1 MFLVLATIYMKGHEN
16 RHINATFTT
25 NIMNY
30 TCVYAYFSTFVPGNY
45 LNRTDFNTMHYFS
58 RLENTIKSN
67 WNGIAVA
74 NYRGESFTYGELATQ
89 IARFHVFFEAVG
101 LKKGDKVALC
111 AKNSAR
117 WGITFFA
124 ANTYEAVLVPILA
137 DFHPESVNS
146 LVDHSES
153 KVLLT
158 DTDIWT
164 KLDITK
170 MPQIQAVFSSSD
182 FSLLYAADEKIQKAC
197 DELDAMFAAKYP
209 NGFSAEYVSY
219 PTDNDKELAIINY
232 TSGTTSAPKGVM
244 LRYECVSENVS
255 FGQKRLPCGLGD
267 TLVSMLPM
275 AHMYGMMFELIYP
288 VCNGAA
294 IYYLGKTPTPAL
306 LLGALKEI
314 KPYLVITVPLV
325 MEKIFKSKVAPIVNK
340 PVMKVVCAIPG
351 LNQVIFK
358 KVRNTLLEAFG
369 GRIREI
375 VMGGAAL
382 NPDVEK
388 WFRRFKLPFTVGYGM
403 TEAAPLLAYEDWWE
417 FAPKSC
423 GKAVD
428 SVEVRIDSEDP
439 YTKVGEIQA
448 KGISLMSGYYK
459 NEEATAAAFTEDGWM
474 RTGDLGLLDK
484 KGNIYIK
491 GRSKN
496 MILSANGQNIYPEE
510 IEAVV
515 NNQPYVIESV
525 VVDRG
530 AKLVA
535 LIYADADA
543 MKAAGVDE
551 QTFKAQV
558 IAEVN
563 VSMPAY
569 SKIGLVEIMAE
580 PFEKTPKMSIKRFMY
595 K

>member
-1 MFLVLATIYMKGHEN
+1 MK
-16 RHINATFTT
+16 
-25 NIMNY
+25 
-30 TCVYAYFSTFVPGNY
+30 
-45 LNRTDFNTMHYFS
+45 HYFS
-58 RLENTIKSN
+58 RLEEAMKAN
-67 WNGIAVA
+67 WERPALA
-74 NYRGESFTYGELATQ
+74 NYRGETFTFGELATQ
-89 IARFHVFFEAVG
+89 IAKFHLFFESIG

-117 WGITFFA
+117 WGVTFFA

-137 DFHPESVNS
+137 DFHPDSVNS

-158 DTDIWT
+158 DSDIWS

-170 MPQIQAVFSSSD
+170 MPTVKAVISSSD
-182 FSLLYAADEKIQKAC
+182 FSLLYAAEENIQSAN
-197 DELDAMFAAKYP
+197 DNLQNLFNEKYP
-209 NGFSAEYVSY
+209 SGFSASDISY
-219 PTDNDKELAIINY
+219 PIDNDKELAIINY

-244 LRYECVSENVS
+244 LRYECISANVE
-255 FGQKRLPCGLGD
+255 FGQKRLPSYPED
-267 TLVSMLPM
+267 KIVSMLPM

-288 VCNGAA
+288 LCGGSSV
-294 IYYLGKTPTPAL
+294 YYLGKTPTPAL
-306 LLGALKEI
+306 LLGAMAEV

-325 MEKIFKSKVAPIVNK
+325 MEKIFKSKVAPVVNK
-340 PVMKVVCAIPG
+340 PVMKAICAIPG

-358 KVRNTLLEAFG
+358 KIRTQLLNAFG
-369 GRIREI
+369 GKVREI

-388 WFRRFKLPFTVGYGM
+388 WFRKFKLPFTVGYGM

-417 FAPKSC
+417 FKSKSC
-423 GKAVD
+423 GKGVD

-439 YTKVGEIQA
+439 INIVGEIQA

-459 NEEATAAAFTEDGWM
+459 NEEATKAAFTEDGWM
-474 RTGDLGLLDK
+474 RTGDLGVLDSL
-484 KGNIYIK
+484 GNIYIR

-510 IEAVV
+510 IEAAI
-515 NNQPYVIESV
+515 NNQDYVIESV

-530 AKLVA
+530 ASLVA
-535 LIYADADA
+535 LVYVDKDKIAADGLELEAQMNH
-543 MKAAGVDE
+543 MK
-551 QTFKAQV
+551 
-558 IAEVN
+558 AEVN
-563 VSMPAY
+563 RSMPSY
-569 SKIGLVEIMAE
+569 SKIAKVEVMDQ

>member
-1 MFLVLATIYMKGHEN
+1 
-16 RHINATFTT
+16 
-25 NIMNY
+25 
-30 TCVYAYFSTFVPGNY
+30 
-45 LNRTDFNTMHYFS
+45 MHYFT
-58 RLENTIKSN
+58 RLQNAIVNN
-67 WNGIAVA
+67 WDRPALG
-74 NYRGESFTYGELATQ
+74 NYRGELFTFGELAVQ
-89 IARFHVFFEAVG
+89 IAKFHVFFEAIG

-137 DFHPESVNS
+137 DFHPDSVNS

-158 DTDIWT
+158 DTDIWS
-164 KLDITK
+164 KLDIAK
-170 MPQIQAVFSSSD
+170 MPTVKAVVSSSD
-182 FSLLYAADEKIQKAC
+182 FSLLYASDETVQTAS
-197 DELDAMFAAKYP
+197 DNLQSLFDAKYP
-209 NGFSAEYVSY
+209 KGYSAEHVSY

-244 LRYECVSENVS
+244 LRYECLSENVA
-255 FGQKRLPCGLGD
+255 FGQKRLPSYPED
-267 TLVSMLPM
+267 TIVSMLPM

-288 VCNGAA
+288 LCGGSS

-306 LLGALKEI
+306 LLGAMKEI
-314 KPYLVITVPLV
+314 RPYLVITVPLV

-340 PVMKVVCAIPG
+340 PVMKVLCAIPG
-351 LNQVIFK
+351 LNQLIFK
-358 KVRNTLLEAFG
+358 KVRNTLLQAFG
-369 GRIREI
+369 GQVREI

-382 NPDVEK
+382 NPEVEK

-417 FAPKSC
+417 FASKSC

-428 SVEVRIDSEDP
+428 SVEVRIDSENP

-515 NNQPYVIESV
+515 NNQPYVVESV
-525 VVDRG
+525 VINRG
-530 AKLVA
+530 VKIVA
-535 LIYADADA
+535 LVYLDKDA
-543 MKAAGVDE
+543 MKAAEADVE
-551 QTFKAQV
+551 MYKVTLMH
-558 IAEVN
+558 EVN
-563 VSMPAY
+563 KSMPVY
-569 SKIGLVEIMAE
+569 SKVNLVEVME
-580 PFEKTPKMSIKRFMY
+580 QPFEKTPKMSIKRFMY

>member
-1 MFLVLATIYMKGHEN
+1 MTKHYFTRLQES
-16 RHINATFTT
+16 INA
-25 NIMNY
+25 
-30 TCVYAYFSTFVPGNY
+30 
-45 LNRTDFNTMHYFS
+45 
-58 RLENTIKSN
+58 N
-67 WNGIAVA
+67 WDRPCLCNFK
-74 NYRGESFTYGELATQ
+74 GEEFTYGDFATN
-89 IARFHVFFEAVG
+89 IAKLHLLYEKIG

-117 WGITFFA
+117 WGVAFFSV
-124 ANTYEAVLVPILA
+124 NTYEAVIVPILA

-153 KVLLT
+153 LVLFT
-158 DTDIWT
+158 DTDIWK

-170 MPQIQAVFSSSD
+170 MPTVKAVVSTAD
-182 FSLLYAADEKIQKAC
+182 FRLLYTTDEKIQKAN
-197 DELDAMFAAKYP
+197 DELDALFAEKYP
-209 NGFSAEYVSY
+209 DGFTAADVNY
-219 PTDNDKELAIINY
+219 PTDNDKDLAIINY

-244 LRYECVSENVS
+244 LRYECVTENVA
-255 FGQKRLPCGLGD
+255 FGQKRLPSYPGD
-267 TLVSMLPM
+267 TIVSMLPM

-288 VCNGAA
+288 ICGGATV
-294 IYYLGKTPTPAL
+294 YYLGKTPTPAL
-306 LLGALKEI
+306 LLGAMAQI

-325 MEKIFKSKVAPIVNK
+325 MEKIFKSKVAPVVNK
-340 PVMKVVCAIPG
+340 PLMKVICKIPG

-358 KVRNTLLEAFG
+358 KIRTTLLNAFG
-369 GRIREI
+369 GNIREI

-388 WFRRFKLPFTVGYGM
+388 WFKRFKLPFTVGYGM
-403 TEAAPLLAYEDWWE
+403 TEAAPLLAYEDWWD
-417 FAPKSC
+417 FASKSC

-439 YTKVGEIQA
+439 RNKVGEIQA
-448 KGISLMSGYYK
+448 KGNSIMSGYYK

-474 RTGDLGLLDK
+474 RTGDLGVIDAA
-484 KGNIYIK
+484 GNIFIR

-510 IEAVV
+510 IEAVI
-515 NNQPYVIESV
+515 NNQDYVIESV

-530 AKLVA
+530 ASLVA
-535 LIYADADA
+535 LVYVDGDKLTAD
-543 MKAAGVDE
+543 GLNLDE
-551 QTFKAQV
+551 QMALMRTAV
-558 IAEVN
+558 NAE
-563 VSMPAY
+563 MPAY
-569 SKIGLVEIMAE
+569 SKISKVEVMDQ

>member
-1 MFLVLATIYMKGHEN
+1 
-16 RHINATFTT
+16 
-25 NIMNY
+25 
-30 TCVYAYFSTFVPGNY
+30 
-45 LNRTDFNTMHYFS
+45 MHYLS
-58 RLENTIKSN
+58 RLEQTIKNN
-67 WNGIAVA
+67 WNQPSLM
-74 NYRGESFTYGELATQ
+74 NYKGEGFTFGELATQ
-89 IARFHVFFEAVG
+89 IAKFHTFFEAIG
-101 LKKGDKVALC
+101 IKKGDKVALC

-117 WGITFFA
+117 WGVTFFA

-153 KVLLT
+153 VLLLT
-158 DTDIWT
+158 DTDIWN

-170 MPQIQAVFSSSD
+170 MPKIKAVISSSD
-182 FSLLYAADEKIQKAC
+182 FTLLYAADEEIKKAGENM
-197 DELDAMFAAKYP
+197 DGLFAAKYP
-209 NGFSAEYVSY
+209 KGFSAEDVSY
-219 PTDNDKELAIINY
+219 PTDNDKDLAIINY

-244 LRYECVSENVS
+244 LRFECISENVA
-255 FGQKRLPCGLGD
+255 FGQKRLPCAPGD
-267 TLVSMLPM
+267 QIVSMLPM

-288 VCNGAA
+288 TCGGAT

-306 LLGALKEI
+306 LLGAMAQVQ
-314 KPYLVITVPLV
+314 PYLIITVPLV
-325 MEKIFKSKVAPIVNK
+325 MEKIFKSKVAPIINK
-340 PVMKVVCAIPG
+340 PIMKVICAIPG
-351 LNQVIFK
+351 INQIIFK
-358 KVRNTLLEAFG
+358 KVRTSLLSAFG
-369 GRIREI
+369 GKVREI

-388 WFRRFKLPFTVGYGM
+388 WFRKFKLPFTVGYGM
-403 TEAAPLLAYEDWWE
+403 TEAAPLLAYEDWWD
-417 FAPKSC
+417 FASKSC

-448 KGISLMSGYYK
+448 RGNSIMSGYYK

-515 NNQPYVIESV
+515 NNQPYVVESV
-525 VVDRG
+525 VVSRG
-530 AKLVA
+530 SRLVA
-535 LIYADADA
+535 IAYMDTE
-543 MKAAGVDE
+543 KAKGEGVDLE
-551 QTFKAQV
+551 AYKAV
-558 IAEVN
+558 MMAEVN
-563 VSMPAY
+563 KAMPAY
-569 SKIGLVEIMAE
+569 SKLNLVEYIDQ